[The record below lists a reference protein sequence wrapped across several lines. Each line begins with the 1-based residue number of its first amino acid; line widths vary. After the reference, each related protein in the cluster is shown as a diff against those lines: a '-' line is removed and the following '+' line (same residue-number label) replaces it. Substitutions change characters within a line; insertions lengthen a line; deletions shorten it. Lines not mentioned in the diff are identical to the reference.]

1 MTQIK
6 GKLKVK
12 FDTVVVSDKFQKREF
27 VIDTGGEYPQDIL
40 FQLQQNN
47 CDKLDKFNVG
57 DEVDVSYNPRGK
69 SGGWTNPQ
77 GETKYFNTLECWK
90 IESNF

>member
-57 DEVDVSYNPRGK
+57 DEVDVSYNPRGNQED
-69 SGGWTNPQ
+69 GQ
-77 GETKYFNTLECWK
+77 TLKAKQSTSTPWSAGK
-90 IESNF
+90 